1 MNGMQLQWLEE
12 AEEVSAP
19 VEVAEEFVL
28 WTVADEAALEGLL
41 FAIGREQWE
50 ELQNYLESHP
60 ECRYRWSDDPA
71 SLVRGSRVA

>member
-1 MNGMQLQWLEE
+1 MANLTLVWLAE

-19 VEVAEEFVL
+19 VEVAEQFQL

-41 FAIGREQWE
+41 CAIGREQWE
-50 ELQNYLESHP
+50 ELQDYLESHP